1 MEIREIRE
9 YMKKRLQQKLH
20 SDRGVILPIVIL
32 SIAVIAALVLF
43 VVIPGYQE
51 HLRNAKIQADVQTVA
66 TAKDVASV
74 TYLQDGGGDLVTYYY
89 DELSHKCLLRKDI
102 DRIEPYGRCSAKDNK
117 NNVTGAKG
125 VPNFG
130 DNGGA
135 QLLAITIADGT
146 IINVRW
152 TGKKY
157 TVLDYDLM
165 TIRERNA
172 LDAEARDEIEKDRER
187 IRKESESG
195 EAGTQSEDT
204 APGSEKSLE
213 NETEVSREK
222 DLGTG
227 NGTEKEETAE

>member
-1 MEIREIRE
+1 MSR
-9 YMKKRLQQKLH
+9 KLH

-32 SIAVIAALVLF
+32 SVAVIAALILF

-51 HLRNAKIQADVQTVA
+51 HLRNARIQADVQTVE
-66 TAKDVASV
+66 TAEDVASI
-74 TYLQDGGGDLVTYYY
+74 TYLQDGGGELVTYYY
-89 DELSHKCLLRKDI
+89 DELTHKCLLRKDI
-102 DRIEPYGRCSAKDNK
+102 DKIEPYGRCSEKDNK
-117 NNVTGAKG
+117 NSVTGAKG

-130 DNGGA
+130 DNGGP
-135 QLLAITIADGT
+135 QLLAITIADGS

-187 IRKESESG
+187 IQNESESG
-195 EAGTQSEDT
+195 TQGTDMTSNAEEFRWKESEEFSKKE
-204 APGSEKSLE
+204 SEESQGKDS
-213 NETEVSREK
+213 ETV
-222 DLGTG
+222 
-227 NGTEKEETAE
+227 NEKEEATAE

>member
-1 MEIREIRE
+1 MS
-9 YMKKRLQQKLH
+9 KKLH

-32 SIAVIAALVLF
+32 SVAVIAALILF

-51 HLRNAKIQADVQTVA
+51 HLRNARIQADVQTVE
-66 TAKDVASV
+66 TAEDVASI
-74 TYLQDGGGDLVTYYY
+74 TYLQDGGGELVTYYY
-89 DELSHKCLLRKDI
+89 DELTHKCLLRKDI
-102 DRIEPYGRCSAKDNK
+102 DKIEPYGRCSEKDNK

-130 DNGGA
+130 DNGGP
-135 QLLAITIADGT
+135 QLLAITIADGS

-187 IRKESESG
+187 IQNESESG
-195 EAGTQSEDT
+195 EQSTDMTSNAEESRGK
-204 APGSEKSLE
+204 GSEELPKKEREETQGKDSE
-213 NETEVSREK
+213 AVNEQE
-222 DLGTG
+222 
-227 NGTEKEETAE
+227 EETAE